1 MAGVVR
7 KAALDALASV
17 IRDATDGAFS
27 DHAIHVEDAEPDV
40 EACWPNLVINTMGSF
55 SFEPFDADDVEGVT
69 SDTATV
75 HVGDFT
81 GRVRIRLGAKFKPER
96 TKIGEAI
103 LQEFLK
109 TPGKPGV
116 LVVQLTGLKIGPV
129 TLSASIPVAFRL
141 DTTEWEEEM
150 VFERK
155 RFQDLA
161 VDVEIPALV
170 TWERTYDINNLVVAF
185 TEDMTSD
192 DPAYTQVAVTD
203 TGTLEEYP

>member
-7 KAALDALASV
+7 KAALEALAAV

-40 EACWPNLVINTMGSF
+40 EACWPNLVLNTMGSF
-55 SFEPFDADDVEGVT
+55 SFEPFDADDVEGT
-69 SDTATV
+69 ATTATV
-75 HVGDFT
+75 HVGDFS
-81 GRVRIRLGAKFKPER
+81 GRVRIRLGAKYKPER

-116 LVVQLTGLKIGPV
+116 LVVYLSGLQVGAV
-129 TLSASIPVAFRL
+129 TLASDIPVAFRL
-141 DTTEWEEEM
+141 DSTEWEEEM

-161 VDVEIPALV
+161 IEVEIPALV
-170 TWERTYDINNLVVAF
+170 TWEQTYDINNLVVAF
-185 TEDMTSD
+185 TEDLTSD
-192 DPAYTQVAVTD
+192 DPAYTQVAVTE